1 MSIEERV
8 KQRANE
14 LRKEKLGKQD
24 VAKLSKEQ
32 KEVLRRASD
41 KIIKKLEESSESLEL
56 LNPAQGHII
65 EAAAL
70 YKYNT
75 NKHKVKTNYIRN
87 FFIATFILAA
97 ILELI

>member
-41 KIIKKLEESSESLEL
+41 KIIKKLEAEPEL
-56 LNPAQGHII
+56 LNPAQSHSI

-87 FFIATFILAA
+87 FFITTFILAA

>member
-41 KIIKKLEESSESLEL
+41 KIIKKLEAEPEL
-56 LNPAQGHII
+56 LNPAQSHRN
-65 EAAAL
+65 EAAA
-70 YKYNT
+70 
-75 NKHKVKTNYIRN
+75 
-87 FFIATFILAA
+87 
-97 ILELI
+97 